1 MRGDKLVI
9 IDMQN
14 VYEDGA
20 PWGCEGF
27 GDVCE
32 RIAYLIERGTFDDIC
47 FTRFVLPDAEQGSWR
62 RYREK
67 YMDIHTEPSYG
78 EITER
83 LSPFA
88 RKYRAFDKAGYSAY
102 RADGFAE
109 WARHADRLVVCGV
122 IAECCVLATV
132 LEAADRGADIV
143 YLTDACAST
152 SKGKLRMAEV
162 ILREDFAPHVT
173 LMTTDD
179 YLQRNK
185 KD

>member
-1 MRGDKLVI
+1 MSGDKLVI
-9 IDMQN
+9 IDMQK
-14 VYEDGA
+14 VYETGA
-20 PWGCEGF
+20 PWGCEKF
-27 GDVCE
+27 DEVCE
-32 RIAYLIERGTFDDIC
+32 RIAYLIETGTFDDIC
-47 FTRFVLPDAEQGSWR
+47 FTRFVLPDVPQGSWM

-67 YMDIHTEPSYG
+67 YHSIHTEPSYG

-88 RKYRAFDKAGYSAY
+88 REYRTFDKAGYSAY

-109 WARHADRLVVCGV
+109 WAGEAARLVVCGV

-132 LEAADRGADIV
+132 LESADRGADIV

-162 ILREDFAPHVT
+162 ILSEDFAPHVT
-173 LMTTDD
+173 LMQADD
-179 YLQRNK
+179 YLRENK